1 MSRHYT
7 GLVSCQAKW
16 PTALDGELIRENL
29 SEMVQINSAGVE
41 EKQQMTFLEGGLSL
55 KIKNRMG
62 PS

>member
-41 EKQQMTFLEGGLSL
+41 ERQQEDVLGRGAELEG
-55 KIKNRMG
+55 KE
-62 PS
+62 